1 MMEAWRPMENVMSDI
16 EILEYAFNGVEY
28 SIAASTI
35 SIDGMLAATIADQA
49 IMQMLCDND

>member
-1 MMEAWRPMENVMSDI
+1 MEAWRPMENVMSDI

-28 SIAASTI
+28 SIAASTV
-35 SIDGMLAATIADQA
+35 SVDGELAATIADQA

>member
-1 MMEAWRPMENVMSDI
+1 MEAWKPMQNVMADV

-28 SIAASTI
+28 SIAASAV
-35 SIDGMLAATIADQA
+35 SIDGELAATIADQA